1 MQPGEKNG
9 GKEIEMS
16 RNDKKKK
23 KPKHNLY
30 IRNKEVTRIIDIT
43 AESTVSPEH
52 WALTWGQRRAVSC
65 RLQRVH

>member
-23 KPKHNLY
+23 KPK
-30 IRNKEVTRIIDIT
+30 T
-43 AESTVSPEH
+43 
-52 WALTWGQRRAVSC
+52 QF
-65 RLQRVH
+65 VHSK